1 MSEIKTTDFSEL
13 NTNKMDGFHQI
24 KPEQGTTLDKAKSFV
39 DGLFSHK
46 SDSPDALSS
55 DEKIFKDDNGKVYRI
70 GDRLEPNKTFDVN
83 GYTYKTD
90 RQGRV
95 ISTEG
100 QLRLRKPEYVRK
112 MDSMETV
119 GKGDQKEND
128 ERGHSIGHQ
137 FEGSGGMENLTAM
150 SKELNHGDYSKME
163 NKLADAIKAGDTVHL
178 KVNPVYSRDSYRP
191 TKYRVSYSID
201 GHKTA
206 VTFRN

>member
-1 MSEIKTTDFSEL
+1 MNEIKTTDFNEL
-13 NTNKMDGFHQI
+13 KSNKIDGFRQI
-24 KPEQGTTLDKAKSFV
+24 KPEKDTTLDKAKNFV

-46 SDSPDALSS
+46 SDSPDTFAN
-55 DEKIFKDDNGKVYRI
+55 DEKIYKDDNGKVYRI

-100 QLRLRKPEYVRK
+100 QLRLRKPEYERK
-112 MDSMETV
+112 MDTMGTV

-150 SKELNHGDYSKME
+150 SKELNHGDYSRME
-163 NKLADAIKAGDTVHL
+163 TKLSDAIKAGQTVYL
-178 KVNPVYSRDSYRP
+178 KVNPVYSGDSYRP

-201 GHKTA
+201 GHKTV